1 MVFGLFRGDR
11 IIHDWRLRTD
21 LNTTADE
28 LFVSIST
35 LAGAAGVSLST
46 IRDVAICCV
55 VPSILYA
62 FDTFCQKYLGIE
74 PLIIQAHTPAG
85 ITVRIDNPAELGPDR
100 LVNAAAAFAKYH
112 QALVVVDFG
121 TATTFD
127 CVSQHGEHIGGAIA
141 PGILISCEALFF
153 KAAKLP
159 REAIFSRPE
168 AAIAKNTVAAMNA
181 GVVYGFA
188 GMVDGIVSRIKD
200 EISAP
205 VKIIATGGLAP
216 LIASQSRTIESV
228 DPHLTLEGLKLIYEH
243 NRQSFRSTST

>member
-35 LAGAAGVSLST
+35 LAGAAGVSLSM
-46 IRDVAICCV
+46 IKDVAISCV

-127 CVSQHGEHIGGAIA
+127 CVSRHGEHIGGAIA
-141 PGILISCEALFF
+141 PGILLSCEALFF

-205 VKIIATGGLAP
+205 VRIIATGGLAP

-228 DPHLTLEGLKLIYEH
+228 DPHLTLEGLRFIYEY
-243 NRQSFRSTST
+243 NRQSFRNTSA